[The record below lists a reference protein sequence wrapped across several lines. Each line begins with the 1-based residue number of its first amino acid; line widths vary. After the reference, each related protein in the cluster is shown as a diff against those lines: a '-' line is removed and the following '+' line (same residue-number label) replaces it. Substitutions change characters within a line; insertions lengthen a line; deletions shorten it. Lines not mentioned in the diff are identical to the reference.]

1 MVGAIIAFILGVLSL
16 LGAVPV
22 VLPVIGLGLAVNAII
37 KENKKVEKK
46 KAVEI
51 LAIIAVVANGFVT
64 LMFIIRSFIR

>member
-1 MVGAIIAFILGVLSL
+1 MVGAIIAFILGVSSL

-64 LMFIIRSFIR
+64 LMFIIPSFIR